1 MNLPGIGTD
10 STHARKCRLYFPLIG
25 SLIRRPVDSISPMRT
40 VKFLV
45 LVASLLPVAAVP
57 TGVEPLL
64 EQLRLDHDAWVTAE
78 RDFHVRRASGALVGA
93 EASDYAAYVARLQRR
108 VAEDCA
114 ALAGAGTPVP
124 AAMPCPRIE
133 SAAVTRSAAIDQA
146 VEQTREEHIAGLDAE
161 LTAGLAEFDE
171 LLLREQ
177 ERVKAATPRSASGGG
192 TDSGNGAGVGG
203 NAVDGSGGDGKNV
216 ADISRAAGETG
227 AKGSP
232 ATTVGID
239 SQAGGPTDQT
249 SAGAGGGTV
258 KSPPRGAS
266 RQPPGIPDGSNDDVV
281 ARQLREAAEK
291 ETDPELQKKLWEEY
305 RKYKQGTR

>member
-1 MNLPGIGTD
+1 MP
-10 STHARKCRLYFPLIG
+10 
-25 SLIRRPVDSISPMRT
+25 T
-40 VKFLV
+40 VKFLIF
-45 LVASLLPVAAVP
+45 LAALLPVVAFPIGA
-57 TGVEPLL
+57 EPLL
-64 EQLRLDHDAWVTAE
+64 EQLRLDHGAWATAE
-78 RDFHVRRASGALVGA
+78 RDFRVRRESGALIGA

-114 ALAGAGTPVP
+114 ALAGAGVPAP
-124 AAMPCPRIE
+124 AAMSCPRFE
-133 SAAVTRSAAIDQA
+133 TAAATRSATIDQA
-146 VEQTREEHIAGLDAE
+146 AEQSREEHTAGLEAE

-192 TDSGNGAGVGG
+192 TESGNGAGVGG
-203 NAVDGSGGDGKNV
+203 NAADGSGGGSKNM
-216 ADISRAAGETG
+216 AGSRRTAGE
-227 AKGSP
+227 S
-232 ATTVGID
+232 
-239 SQAGGPTDQT
+239 
-249 SAGAGGGTV
+249 GAGGNPAADGNGSQTGGATDRTSTGV
-258 KSPPRGAS
+258 GGGPVNSPPRGAS